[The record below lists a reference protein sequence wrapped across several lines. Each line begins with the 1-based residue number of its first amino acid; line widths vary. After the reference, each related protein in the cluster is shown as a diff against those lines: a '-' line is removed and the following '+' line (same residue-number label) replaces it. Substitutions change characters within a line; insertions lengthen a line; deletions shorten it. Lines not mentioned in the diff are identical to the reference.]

1 MRGSTIFVTKWKQFG
16 FFGFLAAFLAFGSLS
31 ASAQIVNHECT
42 DLDLVPMVWIG
53 EATQTLHIAYQ
64 HTSHGSQ
71 IPSGMAVLNSQYPD
85 GEFAYNS
92 GGSGGVLD
100 FRDYAM
106 SSYSSPSAEDLG
118 NPNRTIWETATRNY
132 LAAHSEVNVIM
143 WSWCGQASSATI
155 QDITT
160 YLTLMSG
167 LENDF
172 PAVTFVYMT
181 GHLDGSGSAGTLHQ
195 RNEQIR
201 TYCLE
206 NGKTLFDFA
215 DIERYDPNG
224 VDYLDLD
231 GNDECNYSGG
241 NWAVEWCAANPGQC
255 ASCSCAHS
263 QCLNC
268 QRKGKAFWW
277 LAAEIAGWDGVT
289 SSVASWSIY

>member
-1 MRGSTIFVTKWKQFG
+1 MHG
-16 FFGFLAAFLAFGSLS
+16 FGSGS
-31 ASAQIVNHECT
+31 MS
-42 DLDLVPMVWIG
+42 WIG

-71 IPSGMAVLNSQYPD
+71 IPSGMAVLNSQHPD
-85 GEFAYNS
+85 GEFAYNN
-92 GGSGGVLD
+92 GGSGGALD

-118 NPNRTIWETATRNY
+118 NPNRTVWETATRNY

-143 WSWCGQASSATI
+143 WSWCGQASSATVE
-155 QDITT
+155 DITT

-181 GHLDGSGSAGTLHQ
+181 GHLDGTGSTGNLHQ

-201 TYCLE
+201 IYCQE

-215 DIERYDPNG
+215 DIERYDPDG

-277 LAAEIAGWDGVT
+277 LAAEIAGWDGT
-289 SSVASWSIY
+289 SAVASWATY